1 MYTKIVIYAYKHP
14 ICGKIES
21 LLSLDTAI
29 TGSGDHEN
37 YFVQLN
43 LTKYLMIHNNG
54 ASLNDECETIA
65 VRIRTVSVHRMWP
78 NIPKTTLLFSRKMKY
93 YTIDALNDKNNI
105 DFHEFHKTVKP
116 KYG

>member
-1 MYTKIVIYAYKHP
+1 
-14 ICGKIES
+14 
-21 LLSLDTAI
+21 
-29 TGSGDHEN
+29 
-37 YFVQLN
+37 
-43 LTKYLMIHNNG
+43 MIHNNG
-54 ASLNDECETIA
+54 ASLNDECKTIA

-93 YTIDALNDKNNI
+93 FTIDGLNNKDI